1 MFFISAACFLP
12 CATSV
17 AVLGPAGWSRAVE
30 TGSGPAAFVF
40 HVRGFNDHADR
51 SLGVDWLL
59 KKYTPTRF
67 ASLSRSLSQL
77 SSPRVISPLEKEVA
91 PPLSRRKK
99 STMSE
104 REVPMCAGTQNEYDY
119 AAARVSSFWMAP
131 IGGGGRPTNRLRHT
145 PLRGVATPHKIGTN
159 CVVPSPCS
167 QSSSYRAHTTTNPC

>member
-1 MFFISAACFLP
+1 MKSREQQNPPASQDPKLEVPAARGCARSVAGESLLFFINAACFLP

-17 AVLGPAGWSRAVE
+17 AVLGPADWSRAVE

-104 REVPMCAGTQNEYDY
+104 REVPCALAHKMSMIMLQHGSQ
-119 AAARVSSFWMAP
+119 VSGWH
-131 IGGGGRPTNRLRHT
+131 R
-145 PLRGVATPHKIGTN
+145 
-159 CVVPSPCS
+159 
-167 QSSSYRAHTTTNPC
+167 